1 MVEPSMNSRTRTF
14 TSSEIIEITSNFK
27 TMIGKGGFG
36 EVYFGTLKDGTDVA
50 VKVLLSSSE
59 QRRKDFQTEAKLL
72 TDVHQQNLVSVE
84 GYCDEDGKEALILE
98 YMSNGTLKQH
108 LSEKSERVLIW
119 IQRLHIALDV
129 ARGLE
134 YLHGREPPIVHRDL
148 KPDNILLNKNMEAKI
163 ADFGLS
169 RAFATESTSHISTE
183 HLAGTAGYRD
193 FDSYNTGHIR
203 KGNDVYSFGII
214 LLELVTGKPAIIT
227 RDKDEWITIIKW
239 IDPFVKK
246 GDIRKIVD
254 PRLNGEFNIGVARK
268 VIEIA
273 VSCVKPINE
282 RPDISQISTK
292 LKECLDIEVGFSSAS
307 DDTSRPNI
315 LVRLYRNIRQRQKG
329 AIMKSMEEQ
338 QRLNLG
344 NVRIFTRAEVATIAL
359 NFKEV
364 IEEGPFNKVYRGFLN
379 GGAPVAVKIW
389 SPSSSWLEDREFL
402 TQVELSSHLC
412 HRNVVSAVGYLYE
425 NNIKALIYEF
435 MANGD
440 LRQHLSGKYER
451 ILRWNE
457 RLQIAIDIAHGLEY
471 LQTGSKTFVVHG
483 DLKSSA
489 ILLNEK
495 MQGKIAGFE
504 LAQFLHEEFE
514 EIIGACGTSGYL
526 DPVFGII
533 LLELLTGWPALE
545 FNSSLEYNSPLHIAV
560 RVASIMETGDIKR
573 LVDPRLQGKF
583 NTNTASK
590 VAKLAMSC
598 ASRSADQ
605 RPDLSHVLVELK
617 ECLALEM
624 HSQQTEGIQII
635 MEGSD
640 QQIQG
645 IQIVKE
651 ESDQQIQ
658 GIQIVKEGSQDSDSD
673 EFYLKVKHLARPSP
687 DWGCKQT
694 CTGGEGVDPKVFS
707 YTIGNNNSSF
717 PLYPCFTTR
726 CSALSIITLGDS
738 TADVGNND
746 YISPPFSRLITLL
759 MVGTSSIT
767 NLLAGFAKEI
777 YITVGA
783 NFASAASGYDD
794 KASIINHT
802 IPLSQQLEYYKD
814 YPEKT
819 SKDGWK

>member
-1 MVEPSMNSRTRTF
+1 M
-14 TSSEIIEITSNFK
+14 
-27 TMIGKGGFG
+27 
-36 EVYFGTLKDGTDVA
+36 
-50 VKVLLSSSE
+50 
-59 QRRKDFQTEAKLL
+59 QAKLL

-134 YLHGREPPIVHRDL
+134 YLHGRKPPIVHRDL

-169 RAFATESTSHISTE
+169 RAFATESISHISTE
-183 HLAGTAGYRD
+183 HLAGTAGYKD
-193 FDSYNTGHIR
+193 HDSYNTGHIR

-227 RDKDEWITIIKW
+227 RDKDEWIPLKKW

-268 VIEIA
+268 VIKIA
-273 VSCVKPINE
+273 VSCVKRINE
-282 RPDISQISTK
+282 RPDISQILTK
-292 LKECLDIEVGFSSAS
+292 LEKCLDIEVGFSRAL

-315 LVRLYRNIRQRQKG
+315 LVRLYRNIRQRQKE
-329 AIMKSMEEQ
+329 ATMKSMEEQ
-338 QRLNLG
+338 QPLNLG
-344 NVRIFTRAEVATIAL
+344 NMRIFTSTEVATITS

-364 IEEGPFNKVYRGFLN
+364 IHDGGFQKVYLGILN
-379 GGAPVAVKIW
+379 DGAPVAVKIW
-389 SPSSSWLEDREFL
+389 SPSSSSSSNREFYEFR
-402 TQVELSSHLC
+402 TEVEKLSLLR
-412 HRNVVSAVGYLYE
+412 HRNVVSAVGYCVG
-425 NNIKALIYEF
+425 NIKALIYEF

-451 ILRWNE
+451 ILCWNE

-526 DPVFGII
+526 DPVYFQTGKLNKKTDLYSFGII

-635 MEGSD
+635 MEESD

-673 EFYLKVKHLARPSP
+673 EFYLSP
-687 DWGCKQT
+687 
-694 CTGGEGVDPKVFS
+694 
-707 YTIGNNNSSF
+707 
-717 PLYPCFTTR
+717 R
-726 CSALSIITLGDS
+726 
-738 TADVGNND
+738 
-746 YISPPFSRLITLL
+746 
-759 MVGTSSIT
+759 
-767 NLLAGFAKEI
+767 
-777 YITVGA
+777 
-783 NFASAASGYDD
+783 
-794 KASIINHT
+794 
-802 IPLSQQLEYYKD
+802 
-814 YPEKT
+814 
-819 SKDGWK
+819 